1 VKVSSKSF
9 GKHGLVFLRS
19 RVVATEEKQGVE
31 AILVS
36 QVGSQVADDGRVV
49 LVQMHSTIDEVFT
62 FALSTEAAERLADLI
77 LRQVAARRLG

>member
-1 VKVSSKSF
+1 MASE
-9 GKHGLVFLRS
+9 G
-19 RVVATEEKQGVE
+19 KQGIQ

-62 FALSTEAAERLADLI
+62 FALSTDSAERLAEMI
-77 LRQVAARRLG
+77 LRQTAARRLG